1 MRYFNIA
8 LEFKKGQLP
17 ILKNWA
23 SPKKIGLPAHFLG
36 LPIFDM
42 NALIVAKASK
52 PIRKMA
58 KLKGVLGKTEQHQAE
73 GPIPPNVF
81 YKKLSLKLAGIF

>member
-1 MRYFNIA
+1 MRYLKIA

-23 SPKKIGLPAHFLG
+23 GPKKIGLPAHFLG

-42 NALIVAKASK
+42 NALIEVDLVRVQTGA
-52 PIRKMA
+52 
-58 KLKGVLGKTEQHQAE
+58 VLA
-73 GPIPPNVF
+73 IWW
-81 YKKLSLKLAGIF
+81 